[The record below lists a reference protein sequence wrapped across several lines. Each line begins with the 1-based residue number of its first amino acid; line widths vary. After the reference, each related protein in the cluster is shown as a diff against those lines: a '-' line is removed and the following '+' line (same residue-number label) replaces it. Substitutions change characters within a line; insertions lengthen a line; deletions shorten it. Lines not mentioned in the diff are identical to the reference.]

1 MMMAAFKD
9 RNFAEKFGLSAKDT
23 GVVLANE
30 TRDGEAFMT
39 VQFETVEVNGLPA
52 ELFTVTEPPEESVE

>member
-1 MMMAAFKD
+1 MMIAAFKD
-9 RNFAEKFGLSAKDT
+9 RNFAEKFGLSVKDT

-30 TRDGEAFMT
+30 TRDGEAFLT

-52 ELFTVTEPPEESVE
+52 ELFTVSDLPEEGVE